1 MPLTD
6 AQIRALKP
14 TDREQRF
21 SDGGG
26 LSLKVTRAGTKTFTL
41 RVMED
46 GQRKT
51 ITLGNYPDM
60 KLTDARAKRDALR
73 VLAANGAPVAEIA
86 PEKPEKPKA
95 PAPASDAWEPVARRY
110 LEFRARQGMHYRTRA
125 KLERQIELT
134 ILGLGK
140 KRIAEITAQDI
151 LDLVRPVEDKGKV
164 ETAHE
169 IRSRCAQVLDFAEA
183 EGIPNQNPAR
193 KAVGAMVK
201 RKRGKFPGL
210 TDPRAIGRLL
220 RTIRAFDRCEPVVRT
235 GLLLSAYL
243 FPRNDQLRGMTWD
256 EIDFH
261 TRLWEIPAARMK
273 GADAQDQLVPL
284 PRQAVELLEEI
295 RPWTGRSPLVLPS
308 PRGADCK
315 LSDMAFNMALRRMGY
330 CTQTQHCH
338 HGFRTTA
345 STSLNE
351 MGFNRDWIER
361 QLAHV
366 DQDTVRRGYNKAQ
379 YLDGRTRMMQ
389 EYADWLDA
397 QAAAHQ

>member
-6 AQIRALKP
+6 SQIRGLKP
-14 TDREQRF
+14 EDRPQRY
-21 SDGGG
+21 SDTGG
-26 LSLKVTRAGTKTFTL
+26 LSLLVLPSGKKQFTL
-41 RVMED
+41 RFYQD
-46 GQRKT
+46 GKRKT
-51 ITLGNYPDM
+51 VTLGDYPKM
-60 KLTDARAKRDALR
+60 RLTDARTRRDEIKLR
-73 VLAANGAPVAEIA
+73 ASNGEEIA
-86 PEKPEKPKA
+86 PPPRKPEKPKVQ
-95 PAPASDAWEPVARRY
+95 PPASDTWESQARRY
-110 LEFRARQGMHYRTRA
+110 LAFRERQGMHYRTA
-125 KLERQIELT
+125 SKLARHIEFT
-134 ILGLGK
+134 IRGLGT

-151 LDLVRPVEDKGKV
+151 LDLVRPVEDEGKI
-164 ETAHE
+164 ESAHE
-169 IRSRCAQVLDFAEA
+169 IRSRCAQVFDFAEA
-183 EGIPNQNPAR
+183 EGVVNANPAR
-193 KAVGAMVK
+193 KVVGAMVK

-210 TDPRAIGRLL
+210 TDPRAIGRLMRHL
-220 RTIRAFDRCEPVVRT
+220 QAFDQCEPQVRT

-256 EIDFH
+256 EIDFQ

-273 GADAQDQLVPL
+273 GSDAQDQLVPL
-284 PRQAVELLEEI
+284 PRQAVDLLEEI
-295 RPWTGRSPLVLPS
+295 RPWTGRSHLVLPS
-308 PRGADCK
+308 PRDFSRK
-315 LSDMAFNMALRRMGY
+315 LSDPTFNMALRRMGY
-330 CTQTQHCH
+330 CTRTQHCH

-379 YLDGRTRMMQ
+379 YLEGRTRMMQ